1 LVNPIPLI
9 RVTKTPH
16 FDFNAKGDPA
26 LIKQNLLAMLRES
39 AAPLSGEQLSRRLG
53 VSRVTVWK
61 HVQALQR
68 LDYPIEA
75 SRRGYR
81 LAETEDVLQPWEFPG
96 REDRIHCYREID
108 STMNAARE
116 LARGG
121 CPEFSVVTAERQAQ
135 GRGRMQRTW
144 HSTAGGLYFTIVL
157 RPALPAALGSLV
169 TFAAGV
175 VWAQVLATDYRLPV
189 GLKWP
194 NDLLVEERKLSG
206 LLAEMET
213 RGDMVTFVNIGIGL
227 NVNNDPD
234 RLEPR
239 AVSLKTLLGR
249 PLSRR
254 ELLTRFLDRFEKRL
268 AEPRLDGVIA
278 EWKPLAVT
286 LGRPVAIQTI
296 HETLTGVAR
305 DVDETGALVLEQA
318 DGTLTRVVHGDCFHQ

>member
-1 LVNPIPLI
+1 
-9 RVTKTPH
+9 
-16 FDFNAKGDPA
+16 
-26 LIKQNLLAMLRES
+26 
-39 AAPLSGEQLSRRLG
+39 LSGEQLSRRLG

-61 HVQALQR
+61 HVQALQQ
-68 LDYPIEA
+68 LGYPIEA

-81 LAETEDVLQPWEFPG
+81 LDETEDVLQPWEFPG

-108 STMNAARE
+108 STMTAARE

-121 CPEFSVVTAERQAQ
+121 CPAFSVVTAERQTQ
-135 GRGRMQRTW
+135 GRGRMQRSW
-144 HSTAGGLYFTIVL
+144 HSRAGGLYFTIVL
-157 RPALPAALGSLV
+157 RPDLPAALGSLV

-175 VWAQVLATDYRLPV
+175 VWAQVLAADYGLPV

-194 NDLLVEERKLSG
+194 NDLLVAERKLSG

-213 RGDMVTFVNIGIGL
+213 RGDMVAFVNIGIGL

-234 RLEPR
+234 QYEPR
-239 AVSLKTLLGR
+239 AVSLKALLGR

-268 AEPRLDGVIA
+268 AEPRLDGVIT

-286 LGRPVAIQTI
+286 LGRPVTIQTI
-296 HETLTGVAR
+296 HETLAGVAR